1 MNTLKHYGVQ
11 GQKWGI
17 RRPLGP
23 DGLIIGSR
31 KSLKKLSRKIKRN
44 LNTRK
49 RNKQRLE
56 KIKEEAL
63 KKKIAAFKNPKDM
76 TDEELKD
83 YHTRLSA
90 KRKLQTIAKSK
101 SLDDMSIGLA
111 KDLVRNSD
119 SKSSAELKKEA
130 DRLENR
136 SRQLEESRPSYGKK
150 PGIGYTL
157 LKTSI
162 KTGIDAGAA
171 KGFDAVLGYT
181 MDKNGSVG
189 GGGTRG
195 GGRKRKST
203 SGQNDG
209 DNPSKKQK
217 NIKDGIAYKTVT
229 NTLKGKKNNF
239 VDSKIDEI
247 WAKRYDKKRGF
258 K

>member
-1 MNTLKHYGVQ
+1 MNTLKHYGVK
-11 GQKWGI
+11 GQKWGVI
-17 RRPLGP
+17 RPIGP
-23 DGLIIGSR
+23 DGLVTSSR
-31 KSLKKLSRKIKRN
+31 KSLKKLSRKIKRT

-56 KIKEEAL
+56 KLKEEAL
-63 KKKIAAFKNPKDM
+63 KRKVASFKDPKDM
-76 TDEELKD
+76 NDEELKD
-83 YHTRLSA
+83 YHTRLTA

-101 SLDDMSIGLA
+101 SLDDMSMGLVR
-111 KDLVRNSD
+111 DLVRNSD

-150 PGIGYTL
+150 PGIGYTI
-157 LKTSI
+157 LKTAI
-162 KTGIDAGAA
+162 KTGIDVGAA

-189 GGGTRG
+189 GGGTKG
-195 GGRKRKST
+195 GGRKSKPT
-203 SGQNDG
+203 G
-209 DNPSKKQK
+209 DNPSKKKK

-239 VDSKIDEI
+239 VDNKLDEL

>member
-23 DGLIIGSR
+23 DGLIVGSR

-56 KIKEEAL
+56 KLKEEAL
-63 KKKIAAFKNPKDM
+63 KKKIAAFKDPKDM
-76 TDEELKD
+76 NDEELKD
-83 YHTRLSA
+83 YHTRLTA

-101 SLDDMSIGLA
+101 SLDDMSIGRA
-111 KDLVRNSD
+111 KDLVRNAD

-150 PGIGYTL
+150 PGIGYTI
-157 LKTSI
+157 LKTAI
-162 KTGIDAGAA
+162 KTGIDVGAS
-171 KGFDAVLGYT
+171 KGFDAVLGYA

-189 GGGTRG
+189 G
-195 GGRKRKST
+195 RKRKSA

-209 DNPSKKQK
+209 DKPSKKQK
-217 NIKDGIAYKTVT
+217 SIKDGIAYKTVT

-239 VDSKIDEI
+239 VDSKLDEF
-247 WAKRYDKKRGF
+247 WARRYDKKRGF